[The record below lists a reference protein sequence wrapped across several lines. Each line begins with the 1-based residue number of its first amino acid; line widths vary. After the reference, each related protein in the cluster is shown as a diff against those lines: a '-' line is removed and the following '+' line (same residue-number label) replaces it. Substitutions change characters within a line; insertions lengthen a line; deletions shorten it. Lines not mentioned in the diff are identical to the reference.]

1 MWRLFSD
8 VMHDCGVHCIEHTF
22 NYFVCH
28 VVIDAEQNRNIVIS
42 ILPYRLSYRANVH
55 MKHSLNTFRGT
66 VLSVLLLHSQV
77 CKSHTLRSRGC
88 FSQRLPSSTFKMKP
102 SIAGFTRPHFN
113 WVSYSKDVVEFNNSF
128 IHPHWILQEYNHQ
141 HLGALWLSLGS
152 FILMKQH

>member
-113 WVSYSKDVVEFNNSF
+113 WVSPTARMWLSSITVLF
-128 IHPHWILQEYNHQ
+128 IHT
-141 HLGALWLSLGS
+141 GS
-152 FILMKQH
+152 FKNTIISTLGPSDSVWVHSY